1 MGACGRWRAR
11 LASWPRALTARRAP
25 LARRA
30 ADADGGVPF
39 SALELRAGVAAAELL
54 DQLAAVG
61 GLPGCEQPD
70 LPEAVEALASAS
82 VPHWRG
88 PAAGRVRI
96 MSPYRA
102 RAARARALFCAS
114 LQDGEFPTAT
124 PQDPLLSEERRREIG
139 SRDLRRAEQADEERY
154 LFHAC
159 VSRPTEQLY
168 LSWQST
174 DEDGAALARSAFV
187 DEVLD
192 LVDPGA
198 DADVEG
204 LVRTRGL
211 ERTVLAPEEAT
222 SERGLARALALG
234 GWHFDRAAALRRVGV
249 EGALAS
255 RVLAPFA
262 VLPDPEQL
270 PGPLRAAPVL
280 SELGSRTVFSAG
292 SLEGWIECPYRWFV
306 SHELTP
312 QLLEPEADPLW
323 LGSLVHRALERLYR
337 DPPGRDSIPRAGD
350 VAEWRRRFGEL
361 LEDEATRRAHASL
374 NRARRAALDRARIQV
389 EAFLDTEADA
399 ETDLRPAR
407 ELLELGFGDFEEG
420 EHEEGE
426 GEAPAPRE
434 PLALGEISLRGR
446 IDRID
451 LTPDGHGAVVRDYKT
466 GKRVSPAAKF
476 ADEGTLQIQLYMLV
490 AERVLGLD
498 AIAGL
503 YQPLGAAKDRR
514 PRGIALCDDDRLD
527 GLDIVNRDRRNR
539 DEVEQA
545 LAEAERSAT
554 RAAGQMR
561 GGLIDRR
568 PIGGQCPKYCTY
580 QTICRLER
588 ALGAVGEQ
596 KNGNGDD
603 S

>member
-1 MGACGRWRAR
+1 
-11 LASWPRALTARRAP
+11 
-25 LARRA
+25 
-30 ADADGGVPF
+30 
-39 SALELRAGVAAAELL
+39 
-54 DQLAAVG
+54 
-61 GLPGCEQPD
+61 
-70 LPEAVEALASAS
+70 
-82 VPHWRG
+82 
-88 PAAGRVRI
+88 

-139 SRDLRRAEQADEERY
+139 SPDLRRTEQADEERY

-159 VSRPTEQLY
+159 VSRPTERLY

-192 LVDPGA
+192 LVDPGPDA
-198 DADVEG
+198 DAED

-211 ERTVLAPEEAT
+211 ERAVPTPEEAT

-234 GWHFDRAAALRRVGV
+234 GWHFDRPAALRRIGI

-262 VLPDPEQL
+262 VLSDPDRL

-280 SELGSRTVFSAG
+280 SELGSRTVFSAN

-323 LGSLVHRALERLYR
+323 LGSLVHRAHERLYR
-337 DPPGRDSIPRAGD
+337 DPPGRDSIPRPGD
-350 VAEWRRRFGEL
+350 VADWRRRFGEL
-361 LEDEATRRAHASL
+361 LEEEATQRAHAPL
-374 NRARRAALDRARIQV
+374 NRTRRAALDRARIQV
-389 EAFLDTEADA
+389 DAFLDTEADA
-399 ETDLRPAR
+399 ETDLRPAT
-407 ELLELGFGDFEEG
+407 ELLELGFGEFEEG
-420 EHEEGE
+420 EHEDGE
-426 GEAPAPRE
+426 SEATASRE

-451 LTPDGHGAVVRDYKT
+451 LAPDGHGAVVRDYKT
-466 GKRVSPAAKF
+466 GKQVSPAAKF
-476 ADEGTLQIQLYMLV
+476 TDVGTLQIQLYMLV
-490 AERVLGLD
+490 AVRVLGLD
-498 AIAGL
+498 PIAGL
-503 YQPLGAAKDRR
+503 YQPLGAVKDRR

-527 GLDIVNRDRRNR
+527 GLEIVRNDRCER
-539 DEVEQA
+539 DEVEA
-545 LAEAERSAT
+545 VLAEAEHSAI

-561 GGLIDRR
+561 EGLIDRR

-580 QTICRLER
+580 QSICRLER